1 MDNIQNWIYLILGA
15 IYFLSKLRKKSKSA
29 TSDTK
34 NKESTRSKK
43 IKTFEELLG
52 ELTGFNQL
60 DESKGED
67 VQVLKEDKNPNVAL
81 PSMESEKVSFRNSV
95 SKNERVAMETEEVS
109 LQNTPASNQKD
120 FNENIIEKNTQ
131 IKVRKNIV
139 NEIRNELKTTKGM
152 KRAIILSELFKRKY

>member
-15 IYFLSKLRKKSKSA
+15 IYFLSKLRKKSKPA
-29 TSDTK
+29 TPDTK

-60 DESKGED
+60 DEPTDED
-67 VQVLKEDKNPNVAL
+67 VKVLKDEKNPYVAL
-81 PSMESEKVSFRNSV
+81 PRMEPEKVTVPNSV
-95 SKNERVAMETEEVS
+95 SKSEMVATKTEEIS
-109 LQNTPASNQKD
+109 SQNTPGLNQKD

-131 IKVRKNIV
+131 IKFRKNIA
-139 NEIRNELKTTKGM
+139 NEIKNELKTTKGM
-152 KRAIILSELFKRKY
+152 QRAFILSELFKRKY

>member
-15 IYFLSKLRKKSKSA
+15 IYFLSKLRKKRRPA
-29 TSDTK
+29 TPDIK

-60 DESKGED
+60 DEPKDED
-67 VQVLKEDKNPNVAL
+67 VKVSKDEKNPNVAL
-81 PSMESEKVSFRNSV
+81 PSMEPEKVPVPNSV
-95 SKNERVAMETEEVS
+95 SKNEMVAMETDEVS
-109 LQNTPASNQKD
+109 LQNRPASNQKD
-120 FNENIIEKNTQ
+120 FNENIIEKNIQ
-131 IKVRKNIV
+131 IKVRKNIA

-152 KRAIILSELFKRKY
+152 KRAVILSELFKRKY

>member
-15 IYFLSKLRKKSKSA
+15 IYFLSKLRKKSKPA

-67 VQVLKEDKNPNVAL
+67 VKVLKEDKNPNVAL
-81 PSMESEKVSFRNSV
+81 PSMESEKVSFPNSV

-120 FNENIIEKNTQ
+120 FNENIIEKNIQ
-131 IKVRKNIV
+131 IKVRKNIA

-152 KRAIILSELFKRKY
+152 KRAAILSELFKRKY